1 MHSEWMKVMLAEVER
16 KQLEARD
23 GREEQQRR
31 SAERRH
37 AATPGNAGNET
48 RRPRKRR

>member
-16 KQLEARD
+16 KQQEARV
-23 GREEQQRR
+23 GREEQQKRA
-31 SAERRH
+31 AETQQ
-37 AATPGNAGNET
+37 ATTPGVGGNET

>member
-31 SAERRH
+31 LAERRH
-37 AATPGNAGNET
+37 AASPPTGGEAT

>member
-37 AATPGNAGNET
+37 AVTPGTGGDQT
-48 RRPRKRR
+48 RQPRKRR

>member
-31 SAERRH
+31 LAERQH
-37 AATPGNAGNET
+37 AATPRTGGAET

>member
-16 KQLEARD
+16 KQLEARV
-23 GREEQQRR
+23 GREEQQIRA
-31 SAERRH
+31 AERRQ
-37 AATPGNAGNET
+37 AATPGTGGNES